1 MGPLR
6 PEASRMLLLF
16 LLLLLLLG
24 SGPVPVATSRR
35 SHVFP
40 RGIKE
45 LADTV
50 TCVGPRPPIVYMQY
64 GCFCGLG
71 GHGQPRDSIDWC
83 CYHHDCC
90 YALAE
95 EAGCSPKM
103 GSYPWK
109 CVDNQVQCGP
119 AENKCQELMCECDR
133 NIAYCLAEAEYNL
146 KYLFYPHFLCEQ
158 ESPTCDQPT

>member
-109 CVDNQVQCGP
+109 CVDNQVQCACTQQGTRHGASARETEGP
-119 AENKCQELMCECDR
+119 SLGPGGNEHSSGG
-133 NIAYCLAEAEYNL
+133 
-146 KYLFYPHFLCEQ
+146 P
-158 ESPTCDQPT
+158 